1 MGDEQQ
7 DAAPRRPTMRDVA
20 RAAGVSITAVS
31 FVLNDR
37 EGARIAPDTRA
48 RIIAAAQDLGFRPN
62 LTARQLR
69 LQQTQSIGMLTD
81 GIAASPFA
89 GQIIRA
95 VQDAAWRSGR
105 LLLLVNTDGDPDVE
119 RSAVRELL
127 DRRVDGLLFASMI
140 TREVTPR
147 PELAS
152 VPSVLINCFPA
163 PDGPQLPAVF
173 PAEHAGGA
181 LAAQRLIDAGHR
193 DIVCLA
199 GDGDWPAQQRT
210 AAFLERMRDAGLPV
224 GERTVVPGRYTI
236 DSGYDRAHAIL
247 QAPHR
252 PTALLCGND
261 RIALGA
267 LLAAQSL
274 GLIVPD
280 DLSLVGYDDQEELA
294 DSVRPALTTVSL
306 PFYEIGRQGAETLLA
321 RIAGEP
327 AAARREVIG
336 ELVERDSVAAPRHP

>member
-1 MGDEQQ
+1 MGDQQQ

-20 RAAGVSITAVS
+20 QAAGVSATAVS
-31 FVLNDR
+31 LVLNDR
-37 EGARIAPDTRA
+37 EGARIAPETRA
-48 RIIAAAQDLGFRPN
+48 RIVATARELGFRPN

-95 VQDAAWRSGR
+95 VQDAAWKSGR
-105 LLLLVNTDGDPDVE
+105 LLLLVNTDGDPDLE
-119 RSAVRELL
+119 RSAARELL

-140 TREVTPR
+140 TRELDPL

-152 VPSVLINCFPA
+152 VPSVLVNCFPA
-163 PDGPQLPAVF
+163 PDAAQIPAVY
-173 PAEHAGGA
+173 PAERYGGA
-181 LAAQRLIDAGHR
+181 LAAQRLIDAGHH
-193 DIVCLA
+193 DIVALT
-199 GDGDWPAQQRT
+199 GDDDWPARERT
-210 AAFLERMRDAGLPV
+210 AAFRDRMRDAGLPV
-224 GERTVVPGRYTI
+224 GAHTVVPGRYTTA
-236 DSGYDRAHAIL
+236 SGYERARGIL
-247 QAPHR
+247 QAPDR

-274 GLIVPD
+274 GLTVPGD
-280 DLSLVGYDDQEELA
+280 VSLVGYDDQEELA
-294 DSVRPALTTVSL
+294 DEVRPRLTTVSL
-306 PFYEIGRQGAETLLA
+306 PFYELGRRATETLLGL
-321 RIAGEP
+321 IAGDEAP
-327 AAARREVIG
+327 ARAEVRG

>member
-1 MGDEQQ
+1 MGDEQR
-7 DAAPRRPTMRDVA
+7 DAASRRPTMRDVA
-20 RAAGVSITAVS
+20 RAAGVSSTAVS

-37 EGARIAPDTRA
+37 EGARIAPETRA
-48 RIIAAAQDLGFRPN
+48 RILAAAERLGFRPN

-81 GIAASPFA
+81 GIASSPFA

-95 VQDAAWRSGR
+95 VQDAAWESGR
-105 LLLLVNTDGDPDVE
+105 LVLLVNTDGHTDVG

-127 DRRVDGLLFASMI
+127 DRRVDGLIFASTV
-140 TREVTPR
+140 TRELAPL
-147 PELAS
+147 PELAA

-163 PDGPQLPAVF
+163 ADGPQLPAVY
-173 PAEHAGGA
+173 PAEHAGGG

-193 DIVCLA
+193 EIVYLA
-199 GDGDWPAQQRT
+199 GDGDWPALQRT
-210 AAFLERMRDAGLPV
+210 AAFRERMQDARLPVDAGA
-224 GERTVVPGRYTI
+224 VVPGPYTI
-236 DSGYDRAHAIL
+236 DSGYERARSIL
-247 QAPHR
+247 QRPDR

-267 LLAAQSL
+267 LLAAQAL
-274 GLIVPD
+274 GLTVPE

-294 DSVRPALTTVSL
+294 GSVHPRLTTVSL
-306 PFYEIGRQGAETLLA
+306 PFYELGRQGAETLLSV
-321 RIAGEP
+321 IAGEP
-327 AAARREVIG
+327 VAARREVVG